1 MQSLIDASNLCFSYS
16 REGKNI
22 DILHDL
28 NFSVKQGEFIAIVGH
43 NGSGKSTLAKLL
55 NAIFVPTSGTII
67 VDGVCVEDGQTV
79 FEVRK
84 KIGMVFQN
92 PDNQLVAT
100 LVDEDVAF
108 ALENLCVP
116 TSEIGKTIDDTL
128 KMVGMYESKKSV
140 VSKLS
145 GGQKQRVA
153 IAGILAMKPKCI
165 VFDESTSMLDPIG
178 RKEVLDI
185 MKKLNC
191 ENKTTVINITHYM
204 EEVVLADRVIVLKDG
219 RFLKEGT
226 PRDIFSDK
234 EVLNKAN
241 LSVPQVTDFFNLLC
255 DQCNIDD
262 KTVLDVDECVDAL
275 SDLLGG

>member
-1 MQSLIDASNLCFSYS
+1 MQSLIDASNLCFSYPK
-16 REGKNI
+16 EGKNI
-22 DILHDL
+22 DVLHNL
-28 NFSVKQGEFIAIVGH
+28 NFSVKPGEFIAIVGH

-67 VDGVCVEDGQTV
+67 VDGVCVENGQTV

-92 PDNQLVAT
+92 PDNQIVAT

-116 TSEIGKTIDDTL
+116 SDEIGKTIDDVL
-128 KMVGMYESKKSV
+128 KMVGMYESKKST

-191 ENKTTVINITHYM
+191 ENKTTIINITHYM
-204 EEVVLADRVIVLKDG
+204 EEVVFADRVIVMKDG
-219 RFLKEGT
+219 IFLKEGT
-226 PRDIFSDK
+226 PRDIFSDQ
-234 EVLNKAN
+234 ELLTKAN
-241 LSVPQVTDFFNLLC
+241 LSVPQVTEFFNLLC
-255 DQCNIDD
+255 NECNIG
-262 KTVLDVDECVDAL
+262 KRTVLDVDECVDVL

>member
-79 FEVRK
+79 FKKRK

-92 PDNQLVAT
+92 PDNQIVAT

-116 TSEIGKTIDDTL
+116 ASEIEKTIDDTL
-128 KMVGMYESKKSV
+128 KMVGMHEFKNSV
-140 VSKLS
+140 VYKLS

-185 MKKLNC
+185 MRKLNR
-191 ENKTTVINITHYM
+191 ENKTTIINITHYM
-204 EEVVLADRVIVLKDG
+204 EEVVLADRVIVMKDG
-219 RFLKEGT
+219 YFLKEGT
-226 PRDIFSDK
+226 PRSVFSDK
-234 EVLNKAN
+234 EVLDRAN
-241 LSVPQVTDFFNLLC
+241 LSVPQVTEFFNLLC
-255 DQCNIDD
+255 DNCNIDK
-262 KTVLDVDECVDAL
+262 KTVLDVDECVDVL